1 MSGLLDGI
9 KVVSLTHYLQGPACV
24 QFLADLGADVVKV
37 ERAGGAYKRH
47 WSGAESY
54 VGDESVFFLSCGRN
68 QRSVEIDIRTEDGSE
83 VLWRLIE
90 DADVLVENF
99 RPGMLAKRGFSY
111 ENAKSRNPGI
121 IYCSLTGFGPEGP
134 SAAKPGQD
142 LLIQSLSGLAT
153 LSGPAGSPPTP
164 VDSAVVDQH
173 GATLGALGIVAALFG
188 RTRTGEGTKIDSN
201 LLSAALDLQI
211 EPFNYHLNNTAL
223 YPKSESGI
231 STRFHQAP
239 YGVFATGDGWLTLSL
254 SDGETLA
261 KAFDDPQFAE
271 WSKDD
276 QYKKREQV
284 SKLVADHML
293 EKTTQAWERIFEEHG
308 VWSAPVRQYEAVEQD
323 PQLAA
328 NQSILEFDLPRAG
341 HVRVLA
347 HPLKYNGAVPPLRSL
362 PPNSGEHTDE
372 VLLEL
377 GYDADEIN
385 RLRTTGSVG
394 PDRALNPFSRAVSA
408 PAASYSRK
416 AE

>member
-99 RPGMLAKRGFSY
+99 RPGVLAKRGFSY

-173 GATLGALGIVAALFG
+173 GATLGALGIVVALFG

-328 NQSILEFDLPRAG
+328 DQSILEFDLPRAG

-347 HPLKYNGAVPPLRSL
+347 HPLKYNDAVPPLRSL